1 MRGQQ
6 REGLE
11 EQKTF
16 FSLIHFRNLAQSL
29 SRWNLTQSLPWW
41 NLTQC
46 LSRLNLAQSL
56 SRWNG
61 RPTCVLPC
69 CSGCLLIFYIV
80 CSLFKTFYR
89 FYRQKVNNAIQ
100 NCQLPCLL
108 VNKIPKEYICSQG
121 QPHVN
126 EKTLERFFLFHFCT
140 FLLYW
145 GICPLC
151 LRLSVHSSFFLSQ
164 LDNIC

>member
-1 MRGQQ
+1 MPGQQ

-11 EQKTF
+11 EQKSF
-16 FSLIHFRNLAQSL
+16 FSLIRFRNLAQTLSRWNLALSL
-29 SRWNLTQSLPWW
+29 SRWN
-41 NLTQC
+41 
-46 LSRLNLAQSL
+46 R
-56 SRWNG
+56 
-61 RPTCVLPC
+61 RPTYVLPC
-69 CSGCLLIFYIV
+69 CSSCLLIFYIV

-121 QPHVN
+121 QHHVN

-151 LRLSVHSSFFLSQ
+151 LRLSVHSSFFLIKKHFWCHFYVQ
-164 LDNIC
+164 N